1 MSLTPRAPSVWTLL
15 RAVLFLAGLGILIR
29 LVVALEVAE
38 ILRLIGRASWSLLA
52 ILLIY
57 GCSQMT
63 RAAALWLCQPQKD
76 LVRYREVLA
85 VRVSAEAVRLM
96 TFAGPLLAE
105 PSKVW
110 LLARHGLE
118 TKEGIAAI
126 IAEII
131 SHSLVA
137 TIVSIT
143 ALSYLIIGFDV
154 SPLVRTTVVV
164 LLCAMGV
171 YLMVAVV
178 AIWLR
183 IYLIGAGAKLLVQLG
198 LLRFARDED
207 AVRRMEDLLLLVLR
221 DRPRRLGMIVSFQVA
236 TNVFLMLE
244 IFVALDAMGFAV
256 PAHYPFLIEG
266 GIKFISVA
274 FFFIPTQV
282 GVSEGTY
289 AMLFDSLGLAAA
301 AGVSLAFIRRLRTLV
316 VAAVGL
322 VLIVVTTPTTRRALS
337 SR

>member
-1 MSLTPRAPSVWTLL
+1 M
-15 RAVLFLAGLGILIR
+15 
-29 LVVALEVAE
+29 
-38 ILRLIGRASWSLLA
+38 
-52 ILLIY
+52 
-57 GCSQMT
+57 
-63 RAAALWLCQPQKD
+63 
-76 LVRYREVLA
+76 
-85 VRVSAEAVRLM
+85 
-96 TFAGPLLAE
+96 
-105 PSKVW
+105 
-110 LLARHGLE
+110 
-118 TKEGIAAI
+118 
-126 IAEII
+126 
-131 SHSLVA
+131 
-137 TIVSIT
+137 
-143 ALSYLIIGFDV
+143 GFDV

-171 YLMVAVV
+171 YLVVAVV
-178 AIWLR
+178 AIWFR
-183 IYLIGAGAKLLVQLG
+183 IYLIGAGARLLVRLG

-207 AVRRMEDLLLLVLR
+207 AVRRTEDLLLLVLR
-221 DRPRRLGMIVSFQVA
+221 DRPRRLGMIVLFQVA

-244 IFVALDAMGFAV
+244 ILVALDAMGFAV

-289 AMLFDSLGLAAA
+289 AMLLDSLGLAAA
-301 AGVSLAFIRRLRTLV
+301 AGVSLALIRRLCTLV